1 MTPDFSKIVDPIILS
16 GLALLDRI
24 ERNQHEPITVEYEN
38 IKKQIDRGDQQFG
51 ALSTD
56 WQLAK
61 YALVAWLDEQLISF
75 PWEGREWWTNHILER
90 HYFSGRREA
99 FEDFFVDANKA
110 AAMSNKDAL
119 EVFHTVV
126 LLGYR
131 GLYAKPLDSDKA
143 REHQLPKRLEE
154 WVRNTTG
161 MLDRR
166 SALEFESA
174 PQLGDGASP
183 LDGRLQFVTM
193 CVLGLIGL
201 IAATSY
207 YFLLF
212 ERGLFH

>member
-16 GLALLDRI
+16 GLGLLERI
-24 ERNQHEPITVEYEN
+24 ERNQHEPIAVEYEN
-38 IKKQIDRGDQQFG
+38 IKKQIDRGDQKLG
-51 ALSTD
+51 GTSGD

-90 HYFSGRREA
+90 HYFQGRREA
-99 FEDFFVDANKA
+99 FEDFFIDANRA
-110 AAMSNKDAL
+110 AASSSKDAL
-119 EVFHTVV
+119 EVFLTVV

-131 GLYAKPLDSDKA
+131 GIYSKPLDSEKA

-154 WVRNTTG
+154 WVRNMSG

-166 SALEFESA
+166 SELEFESA

-183 LDGRLQFVTM
+183 MDGRLQFITM
-193 CVLGLIGL
+193 CILGLIGL
-201 IAATSY
+201 VAATSY
-207 YFLLF
+207 YLLF
-212 ERGLFH
+212 FDRGLFG